1 MHAIRYEAPRSVA
14 DAVRLMQADPGARI
28 LAGGTDLLVQFRA
41 GLHRPTAFIDIK
53 RIPELVGLRLD
64 DAGLRLGAA
73 TAAAVICEHAEVKR
87 LWPGLVE
94 AVGLIGSTQIQ
105 GRGTVGGNLCNAS
118 PAADTTCALI
128 VNRAL
133 CVIAGP
139 AGERVLPVEE
149 FCTAPGK
156 TALRAGEFLV
166 ALQIP
171 RPAARTADAY
181 LRLIPR
187 SEMDI
192 AVVSAGVSVTLA
204 PDGTCSAAR
213 PSSDRGWMR
222 RRCRGRAPLPAPRR
236 SPSTT
241 SEARWPI
248 VGGQRAC
255 SRTGLLGRPRPA
267 RGDTDVAK
275 LHVQTTVN
283 GEAAEF
289 LCEPHE
295 TLLAA
300 LRNELGL
307 TGTKEGCATGDCG
320 ACSIL
325 LDGRLVPSCLVLAA
339 EAHDRAV
346 TTIEGIARGDALHP
360 LQKKFL
366 EHAALQ
372 CGICTPG
379 FIIAAKALLDRRP
392 EPTEQEARLWLAGN
406 LCRCTGYDKII
417 RAVLDTAAQ
426 ARKTAV

>member
-14 DAVRLMQADPGARI
+14 DAVRLMQAEPGARI

-64 DAGLRLGAA
+64 GAGLRLGAA

-213 PSSDRGWMR
+213 VALGAVAPTAILVPEAAAALIGSRLDGASLSRAGAAASAAAKPIDDKRGTVAYR
-222 RRCRGRAPLPAPRR
+222 RRTAGVLANRAAR
-236 SPSTT
+236 
-241 SEARWPI
+241 EAAAR
-248 VGGQRAC
+248 
-255 SRTGLLGRPRPA
+255 A
-267 RGDTDVAK
+267 RG
-275 LHVQTTVN
+275 H
-283 GEAAEF
+283 
-289 LCEPHE
+289 
-295 TLLAA
+295 
-300 LRNELGL
+300 
-307 TGTKEGCATGDCG
+307 
-320 ACSIL
+320 
-325 LDGRLVPSCLVLAA
+325 
-339 EAHDRAV
+339 
-346 TTIEGIARGDALHP
+346 
-360 LQKKFL
+360 
-366 EHAALQ
+366 
-372 CGICTPG
+372 
-379 FIIAAKALLDRRP
+379 
-392 EPTEQEARLWLAGN
+392 
-406 LCRCTGYDKII
+406 
-417 RAVLDTAAQ
+417 
-426 ARKTAV
+426 